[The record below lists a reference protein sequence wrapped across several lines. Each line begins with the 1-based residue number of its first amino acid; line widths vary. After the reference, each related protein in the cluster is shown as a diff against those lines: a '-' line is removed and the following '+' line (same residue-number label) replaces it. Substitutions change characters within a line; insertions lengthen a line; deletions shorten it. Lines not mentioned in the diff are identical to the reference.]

1 MSSLEGVSN
10 TLFIPMEARIYASRR
25 FPEYF
30 YDRKALELEEK
41 IPEEFLE
48 KIREGSVEYTM
59 IASVARYY
67 NIDEITKQFI
77 ETHDG
82 KCNVVNLGAGLET
95 MAYRLR
101 DKAEPKEEA
110 QKREIPAREEGGQE
124 AGKHRDRN
132 PEDGTRFFEV
142 DLPEVIEFRKEIMDT
157 LPDEKLIG
165 GDIFELEWA
174 EDIDKTLPTL
184 MIASGVFQ
192 YFYEDEVV
200 PFIMELK
207 DMFPQGELVFDA
219 TNEVGVKYADRYV
232 RKTGNLSASINFY
245 VNDAQAFADKIGVKL
260 VEKRVFFTDA
270 RKVLKG
276 KVNMYTRLAMFGT
289 DRGNRAILVH
299 LGLND

>member
-101 DKAEPKEEA
+101 DKEEPKEEA
-110 QKREIPAREEGGQE
+110 QKREIPAQEEGEQE

-142 DLPEVIEFRKEIMDT
+142 DLPEVIEFRKEIIDT
-157 LPDEKLIG
+157 LPDEKLIC

-174 EDIDKTLPTL
+174 DDIDKTLPTL

-200 PFIMELK
+200 PFIIELK
-207 DMFPQGELVFDA
+207 DMFPQTIPAWAV
-219 TNEVGVKYADRYV
+219 
-232 RKTGNLSASINFY
+232 SASVLICCAWLISNI
-245 VNDAQAFADKIGVKL
+245 FARL
-260 VEKRVFFTDA
+260 QRHWPALCRSEERRV
-270 RKVLKG
+270 G
-276 KVNMYTRLAMFGT
+276 KECRSRWSPY
-289 DRGNRAILVH
+289 H
-299 LGLND
+299 